1 MNYREKSEIEIKYEE
16 IMNEL
21 IVATNPKSSI
31 AEAIKT
37 IRTNLQFSSV
47 DDKVKSILVT
57 SSFSGEGKS
66 FVTTNLAVAFAQAGT
81 KVLIVD
87 CDLRRGRQHNI
98 FHVENLEGLS
108 NLLIDDV
115 EKKYKHYIKKTRYE
129 NIYVLPMGI
138 VPPNPSELLASDK
151 NKQLV
156 EILAKNYDLVIYD
169 GVPVGGLT
177 DSIIMADLVDKV
189 VIVSAYKQT
198 PVELLNNT
206 KKNLEKFSD
215 KIAGVVLNKYPAT
228 KDHYYSNYYYKAEK
242 W

>member
-1 MNYREKSEIEIKYEE
+1 
-16 IMNEL
+16 MNEL

-66 FVTTNLAVAFAQAGT
+66 FVTANLAVAFAQAGT

-151 NKQLV
+151 NKPLV

-177 DSIIMADLVDKV
+177 DSIIMADLFDKI

>member
-1 MNYREKSEIEIKYEE
+1 
-16 IMNEL
+16 MNEL

-66 FVTTNLAVAFAQAGT
+66 FVTANLAVAFAQAGT

-156 EILAKNYDLVIYD
+156 EILAKNYGLVIYD
-169 GVPVGGLT
+169 GVPVVGLT
-177 DSIIMADLVDKV
+177 DSIIMADLVDKI

-198 PVELLNNT
+198 PIELLNNT

>member
-1 MNYREKSEIEIKYEE
+1 
-16 IMNEL
+16 MNEL

-66 FVTTNLAVAFAQAGT
+66 FVTANLAVAFAQAGT

-87 CDLRRGRQHNI
+87 CDLRRGRQHNV

-177 DSIIMADLVDKV
+177 DSIIMADLVDKI

-198 PVELLNNT
+198 PIELLNNT

>member
-1 MNYREKSEIEIKYEE
+1 
-16 IMNEL
+16 MNEL

-66 FVTTNLAVAFAQAGT
+66 FVTANLAVAFAQAGT

-177 DSIIMADLVDKV
+177 DSIIMADLVDKI

-198 PVELLNNT
+198 PIELLNNT

-228 KDHYYSNYYYKAEK
+228 KDYYYSNYYYKAEK

>member
-1 MNYREKSEIEIKYEE
+1 
-16 IMNEL
+16 MNEL

-66 FVTTNLAVAFAQAGT
+66 FVTANLAVAFAQAGT

-177 DSIIMADLVDKV
+177 DSIIMADLVDKI

-198 PVELLNNT
+198 PIELLNNT

-242 W
+242 

>member
-1 MNYREKSEIEIKYEE
+1 
-16 IMNEL
+16 MNEL

-47 DDKVKSILVT
+47 DDKVKTILVT

-66 FVTTNLAVAFAQAGT
+66 FVTANLAVAFAQAGT

-177 DSIIMADLVDKV
+177 DSIIMADLVDKI

-198 PVELLNNT
+198 PIELLNNT

>member
-1 MNYREKSEIEIKYEE
+1 
-16 IMNEL
+16 MNEL

-66 FVTTNLAVAFAQAGT
+66 FVTANLAVAFAQAGT

-177 DSIIMADLVDKV
+177 DSIIMADLVDKI

>member
-1 MNYREKSEIEIKYEE
+1 
-16 IMNEL
+16 MNEL

-66 FVTTNLAVAFAQAGT
+66 FVTANLAVAFAQAGT

-177 DSIIMADLVDKV
+177 DSIIMADLVDKI

-198 PVELLNNT
+198 PIELLNNT

-228 KDHYYSNYYYKAEK
+228 KDHYYSNYYYKSEK
-242 W
+242 

>member
-1 MNYREKSEIEIKYEE
+1 
-16 IMNEL
+16 MNEL

-57 SSFSGEGKS
+57 SSFSREGKS
-66 FVTTNLAVAFAQAGT
+66 FVTANLAVAFAQAGT

-177 DSIIMADLVDKV
+177 DSIIMADLVDKI
-189 VIVSAYKQT
+189 VIISAYKQT
-198 PVELLNNT
+198 PIELLNNT

>member
-1 MNYREKSEIEIKYEE
+1 
-16 IMNEL
+16 MNEL

-66 FVTTNLAVAFAQAGT
+66 FVTANLAVAFAQAGT

-87 CDLRRGRQHNI
+87 CDLRRGRQHNV

-169 GVPVGGLT
+169 GVPIGGLT
-177 DSIIMADLVDKV
+177 DSIIMADLVDKI

-198 PVELLNNT
+198 PIELLNNT

>member
-1 MNYREKSEIEIKYEE
+1 
-16 IMNEL
+16 MNEL

-66 FVTTNLAVAFAQAGT
+66 FVTANLAVAFAQAWT

-177 DSIIMADLVDKV
+177 DSIIMADLVDKI

-198 PVELLNNT
+198 PIELLNNT

>member
-1 MNYREKSEIEIKYEE
+1 
-16 IMNEL
+16 MNEL

-66 FVTTNLAVAFAQAGT
+66 FVTSNLAVAFAQAGT

-177 DSIIMADLVDKV
+177 DSIIMADLVDKI

-198 PVELLNNT
+198 PIELLNNT

-228 KDHYYSNYYYKAEK
+228 KDHYYSNYYYKTEK